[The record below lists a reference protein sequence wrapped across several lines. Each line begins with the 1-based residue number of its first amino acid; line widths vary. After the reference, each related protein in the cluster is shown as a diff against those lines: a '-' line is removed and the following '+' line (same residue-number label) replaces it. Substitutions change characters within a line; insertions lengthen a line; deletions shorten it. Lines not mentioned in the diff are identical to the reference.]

1 MGDGKPLSWFAW
13 AAVGLLAGSCC
24 VLAILQYGW
33 ITEFSAA
40 ESQRLHDQ
48 LQNGLNLVSRQFN
61 DEIGSASAALI
72 PSDSSVSELGV
83 ERAYSQRYE
92 NWRQTTARGS
102 LFRRIALA
110 IPADDGNGGVELKML
125 DPDTGRFAGSA
136 WPANWAS
143 MQQTIASHLDGPS
156 ADGPRG
162 QPFNPR
168 NSALIDIPR
177 FESEGPGLGRSE
189 QEWLIEELNVD
200 YIRDTMLPELM
211 NRFLGAGT
219 HDYDAEV
226 VLDADRSVPIFG
238 SKIASA
244 PDGSVTLLDIHMPRM
259 RGPGPPPGPA
269 PRFGKGP
276 PRPRPRPMDSASAP
290 ANFGNGRWR
299 LLVRHHS
306 GSLEAQVERARWR
319 NLAASAGLL
328 FLILL
333 TVALLV
339 RFSRQSQR
347 LAQQQMN
354 FVASVSHELR
364 TPLTVI
370 RTAAFNLRG
379 RLASRPEQV
388 ERYGSLIQEE
398 SEKLT
403 ALVEQVLTFASG
415 EAGHVIRD
423 REPVEVLSLID
434 SSLQSSGADEKAIVE
449 RNFQPDLPP
458 VLADKLAM
466 KHALQNLVENALKY
480 GKEGR
485 WVGVS
490 AAATETGNAVEI
502 RVADHGPGI
511 PADEQDR
518 IFDPFFRGR
527 RALSD
532 QVHGTGLGLSL
543 VKKIIEAHG
552 GTIRVDSRTARGTEF
567 VVRIPAAPVEQVT

>member
-1 MGDGKPLSWFAW
+1 MGNGKPLAWFAW
-13 AAVGLLAGSCC
+13 AAVVLLAGSCC

-33 ITEFSAA
+33 ITEFSSA
-40 ESQRLHDQ
+40 ERQRLHDQ
-48 LQNGLNLVSRQFN
+48 LQNSLNLLSRQFN
-61 DEIGSASAALI
+61 DEIGAASGALI
-72 PSDSSVSELGV
+72 PSDAQVSELRV
-83 ERAYSQRYE
+83 ERAYETHYE
-92 NWRQTTARGS
+92 SWRQSTARGS

-110 IPADDGNGGVELKML
+110 IPTGNGIELRML
-125 DPDTGRFAGSA
+125 NPETGRFSTSA
-136 WPANWAS
+136 WPAEWAAL
-143 MQQTIASHLDGPS
+143 QQRIASHLDRSGGPPPVELFDPQN
-156 ADGPRG
+156 A
-162 QPFNPR
+162 
-168 NSALIDIPR
+168 ALLEIPR
-177 FESEGPGLGRSE
+177 FGSPGGPHGPSER
-189 QEWLIEELNVD
+189 EWLIEELNVG
-200 YIRDTMLPELM
+200 YIRDAMLPELM
-211 NRFLGAGT
+211 NRFLGSGKR
-219 HDYDAEV
+219 DYDAEV
-226 VLDADRSVPIFG
+226 VLGSDPSVAIFG
-238 SKIASA
+238 SKIEAA
-244 PDGSVTLLDIHMPRM
+244 PDGSVALLDIHMPRM
-259 RGPGPPPGPA
+259 RGPGPPRGTPPGPS
-269 PRFGKGP
+269 PRFGKAP
-276 PRPRPRPMDSASAP
+276 PPPRPRPMDQPPAP
-290 ANFGNGRWR
+290 PNVGNGRWR
-299 LLVRHHS
+299 LLVRHHD
-306 GSLEAQVERARWR
+306 GSLEALVDRARWR

-328 FLILL
+328 LLILL

-370 RTAAFNLRG
+370 RTAAFNLGG

-423 REPVEVLSLID
+423 REPVEVSSLID
-434 SSLQSSGADEKAIVE
+434 SSLQSSGAEEKAVVE

-490 AAATETGNAVEI
+490 ACSAETGSAVEI

-511 PADEQDR
+511 FADEQDR

-543 VKKIIEAHG
+543 VKKIVEAHG
-552 GTIRVDSRTARGTEF
+552 GSIRVDSGAAKGTEF
-567 VVRIPAAPVEQVT
+567 IVRIPAAPAEQIT